1 MSWIC
6 KRCETENPDT
16 VDVCEVCETHAPNII
31 DFQYD
36 KVLSSKPITIRWK
49 TEYCDNVSIYYKGE
63 TKDVSG
69 KETYRIDTPEER
81 DISFMLSNSET
92 TTRTVNFTMEFIEC
106 PSISFSSDKSKLKS
120 GCKEQAT
127 LSWNIENARKAFL
140 VIAEKKT
147 EIPLIGKLEVSPDI
161 TTVYLI
167 EALAFDDESSFTEE
181 LQIGVFNECAIEFTA
196 DKYYVFPTIPVV
208 LSWNVT
214 NAKKVWIDSEEVD
227 AIGTRIIEPKKA
239 MVCVLSAEDEFGKKE
254 QRIEIG
260 MLPIP
265 QVKSLLVPVPDITN
279 NLSVT
284 IQQPRYNVDMKFP
297 TIDIDWIKLE
307 VPRVPSLTELGLNVE
322 LSPPLPKFN
331 LISSIKKVFNHIIRK

>member
-16 VDVCEVCETHAPNII
+16 VAVCEVCETHAPKII

-36 KVLSSKPITIRWK
+36 KILSNKPITIRWK
-49 TEYCDNVSIYYKGE
+49 TEYCDNVSIYYNGE

-69 KETYRIDTPEER
+69 KETYCIDTLEER

-92 TTRTVNFTMEFIEC
+92 TTRTVSFTMEFLER
-106 PSISFSSDKSKLKS
+106 PSISFSSDKSKLRN

-140 VIAEKKT
+140 VIADKKT
-147 EIPLIGKLEVSPDI
+147 EIPLIGKLEVSPDV
-161 TTVYLI
+161 TTNYFI
-167 EALAFDDESSFTEE
+167 EALALDDKSSFTEE
-181 LQIGVFNECAIEFTA
+181 LQIGIFDECAIEFKA
-196 DKYYVFPTIPVV
+196 DKYYVFPSIPVK
-208 LSWNVT
+208 LSWKVK
-214 NAKKVWIDSEEVD
+214 NAKKVWLDDEEI
-227 AIGTRIIEPKKA
+227 ASSGTRIIEPKKS
-239 MVCVLSAEDEFGKKE
+239 MVCVLSAVDEFGKKE

-265 QVKSLLVPVPDITN
+265 QVKALLVPTPNIVN
-279 NLSVT
+279 NMSVT
-284 IQQPRYNVDMKFP
+284 IKQPRYNVDVKCP
-297 TIDIDWIKLE
+297 TIDIDWIKTE
-307 VPRVPSLTELGLNVE
+307 IPKVPSLIELKLDVE

-331 LISSIKKVFNHIIRK
+331 LKSSIKKVFNHIIRK